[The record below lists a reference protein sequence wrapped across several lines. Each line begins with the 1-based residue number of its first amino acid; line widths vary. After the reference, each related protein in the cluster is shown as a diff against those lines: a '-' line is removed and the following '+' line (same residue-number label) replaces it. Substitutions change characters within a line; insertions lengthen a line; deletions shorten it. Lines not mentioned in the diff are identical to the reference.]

1 MPSLIVLISLTI
13 SCNRAFVSVTMCRIF
28 FSCNSDVPFV
38 QKIWNSWACSC
49 CSYSV
54 SGLNFL
60 LTYPCPFCLGT
71 VNNLSGKQP
80 LATDDFVAYK
90 DGHEVCDGDGDIS
103 IEDSVNEGSSDAP
116 PIDDQGQENVKQRM
130 LWLQIRRFLSG
141 LRFLTQPQRNGKK
154 SICLNDRKL
163 LSNYHM
169 TC

>member
-1 MPSLIVLISLTI
+1 MLLLFSFWFKLPFNISL
-13 SCNRAFVSVTMCRIF
+13 S
-28 FSCNSDVPFV
+28 
-38 QKIWNSWACSC
+38 
-49 CSYSV
+49 
-54 SGLNFL
+54 L
-60 LTYPCPFCLGT
+60 LFRNCQQSQWKTAIT
-71 VNNLSGKQP
+71 
-80 LATDDFVAYK
+80 TDDFVAYK

-116 PIDDQGQENVKQRM
+116 PIGDQGQENVKQRM